1 MSLQIKRWTA
11 CALAL
16 AVFGAAVSVCLAD
29 GKNKRPPM
37 DPQGEPAGGLKKGTT
52 ECYKVWHNEEGW
64 HVRVVN
70 GNGSKDHRYSGT
82 ITVENGVMEQVN
94 SHLAKKNGVEKE
106 WKHGAKKNE
115 VSFDFSTDKRED
127 GINFKASKQASTVTF
142 SLKIDGRDVP
152 EQICIGKSADHP
164 DSSTFALDAHPGDHR
179 EAKEAKQNARGAVK
193 K

>member
-1 MSLQIKRWTA
+1 MSLQLKRWTA

-16 AVFGAAVSVCLAD
+16 AVIGTAVSVCSAD

-37 DPQGEPAGGLKKGTT
+37 DPQNEPTGGLKKGTT

-70 GNGSKDHRYSGT
+70 GKGSKDHRYSGT

-94 SHLAKKNGVEKE
+94 SHLAKKNGAEKM
-106 WKHGAKKNE
+106 WKHGAKKQE
-115 VSFDFSTDKRED
+115 VSFDFMTNERED
-127 GINFKASKQASTVTF
+127 GINFKASKDATVVRF
-142 SLKIDGRDVP
+142 SLKIDGHDVP
-152 EQICIGKSADHP
+152 EQIYVGKRGDHP
-164 DSSTFALDAHPGDHR
+164 DSSTFALDAHPGDRR
-179 EAKEAKQNARGAVK
+179 EAKETKQNARGPIK